1 MQVRGI
7 QVKKMKKSLI
17 AGAVILGLTALTA
30 CGGNSSST
38 DVENWEEWEGT
49 ITVWDGP
56 RWDDADE
63 NKFHWIEEKAAEFE
77 EKYPGVDIN
86 IVQQPWAELG
96 DSLSVAIAGKTWP
109 DIAPI
114 DISGGTISLNHIE
127 EGVIE
132 QTDDL
137 FTAEEWEDFYPN
149 AIEAYEHNGNI
160 YGVPTSISVQTLL
173 LNLDIFEEK
182 GVEPPVDGRWTYD
195 EFVEKMIALTDGDV
209 YGFSTYIMPGY
220 YEAWPFLFMDGGYP
234 LNDDLTEYTFDA
246 PEAVSGLQKLVD
258 LKFEHGAAPVEM
270 GSADVGGT
278 FQAFAALNQRTVAVQ
293 PWATWAISSLQ
304 SEEYEMNFMVAEY
317 PIGDL
322 GEPVTFGGVGGYVMF
337 HQEDEAKK
345 KMVGEFLKLVS
356 STDEQYVMAQNY
368 GTFPARISTADMDPF
383 ADNPGMAAAQELS
396 DQVIPIPRHPEWA
409 RIDEVIQSQL
419 QLAANGEKTPQ
430 EALEDARSEVE
441 RIMGN

>member
-1 MQVRGI
+1 M
-7 QVKKMKKSLI
+7 KKMKKSLI

>member
-1 MQVRGI
+1 
-7 QVKKMKKSLI
+7 MKKSLI

-258 LKFEHGAAPVEM
+258 LKLEHGAAPVEM

-278 FQAFAALNQRTVAVQ
+278 FQAFAALNQRTIAVQ

-356 STDEQYVMAQNY
+356 SADEQYVMAQNY